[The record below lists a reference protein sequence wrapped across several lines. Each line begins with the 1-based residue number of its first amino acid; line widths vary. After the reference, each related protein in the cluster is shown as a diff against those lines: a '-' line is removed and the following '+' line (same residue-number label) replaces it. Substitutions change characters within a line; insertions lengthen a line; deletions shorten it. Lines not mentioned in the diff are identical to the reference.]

1 MRFSNI
7 AQLFNLYALIFIIW
21 FDFFSNKIRI
31 LVLEEKS
38 AKLLEKEAALFLP
51 SGLMGNLIASK

>member
-1 MRFSNI
+1 MH
-7 AQLFNLYALIFIIW
+7 
-21 FDFFSNKIRI
+21 I

-38 AKLLEKEAALFLP
+38 AKLLEKEAALFVP